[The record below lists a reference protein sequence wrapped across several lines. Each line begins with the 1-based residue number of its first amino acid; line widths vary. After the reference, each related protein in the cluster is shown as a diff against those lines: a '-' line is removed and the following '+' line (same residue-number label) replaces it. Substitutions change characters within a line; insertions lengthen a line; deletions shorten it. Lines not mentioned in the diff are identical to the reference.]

1 MPSALNKAVA
11 VAAELLPC
19 GPDAHFLAGKLAK
32 AADLGT
38 RQDVNLLRCEPLH
51 ELEVISRESSSIMRP

>member
-19 GPDAHFLAGKLAK
+19 GPTLTFLPASSLRLPISVRAK
-32 AADLGT
+32 T
-38 RQDVNLLRCEPLH
+38 
-51 ELEVISRESSSIMRP
+51 